1 MLASEASSFLTEDTH
16 FVRSNNDSAKLHSDA
31 STLTF
36 GAQYTR
42 YNGPEGIFVNLMKIG
57 TYDDK
62 MYCKRMHPQYP
73 GKPIDSARFTFLDL
87 GSSEGESNITLLRQK
102 DTYLHGYK
110 PGKVM

>member
-1 MLASEASSFLTEDTH
+1 
-16 FVRSNNDSAKLHSDA
+16 
-31 STLTF
+31 
-36 GAQYTR
+36 
-42 YNGPEGIFVNLMKIG
+42 MKIG

-110 PGKVM
+110 PGKVMWLLGFKKTPLIAGKPRSR